1 MSTLISS
8 PADLALR
15 LPASTKAAQAPA
27 EKGVYTARRRFDGT
41 RGLAAMVL
49 AALVAGLVVV
59 ADQVISTWA
68 DDHLLVAWVLLWLV
82 VFAGMA
88 LFASTARRL
97 ANTAWRVLDDWSR
110 TMAEARAEARLWDM
124 ARSDPRLMS
133 ELVQARMRECEA
145 STAVV
150 PLTADDFE
158 AALAPLGME
167 SHAPV
172 ATLSGWDRFIERLAE
187 QRRRNMHLHYI

>member
-1 MSTLISS
+1 MSTLISPS
-8 PADLALR
+8 ADLGLR
-15 LPASTKAAQAPA
+15 LPSSPDAPA

-41 RGLAAMVL
+41 RSLAAMVL

-59 ADQVISTWA
+59 ADHFISTWA
-68 DDHLLVAWVLLWLV
+68 DDHLLMVWVLLWVV

-97 ANTAWRVLDDWSR
+97 ANTAWRVLDNWSR
-110 TMAEARAEARLWDM
+110 TMAEARAEARLWDI
-124 ARSDPRLMS
+124 ARTDPRLMS

-145 STAVV
+145 ANTTVAPVA
-150 PLTADDFE
+150 ADDFD
-158 AALAPLGME
+158 AALAPLGMQ
-167 SHAPV
+167 AQATA
-172 ATLSGWDRFIERLAE
+172 ATLSGWDRFIERVGE